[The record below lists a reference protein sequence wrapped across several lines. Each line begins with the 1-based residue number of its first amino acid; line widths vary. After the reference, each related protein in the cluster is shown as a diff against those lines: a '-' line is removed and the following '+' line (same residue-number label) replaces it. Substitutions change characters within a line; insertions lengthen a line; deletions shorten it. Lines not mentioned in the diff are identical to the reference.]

1 MHFWQEY
8 HRFDIVPFSMYDS
21 RRHDVNMSTIIDDVN
36 FDHLVKG
43 CLLGF
48 SIIKLLFFSL
58 KLISISWRYTLRLC
72 KYFCL
77 LVLASIDDLKLL
89 TCTPVKK

>member
-1 MHFWQEY
+1 MIGG
-8 HRFDIVPFSMYDS
+8 D
-21 RRHDVNMSTIIDDVN
+21 DVNMSTIIDDVN

-48 SIIKLLFFSL
+48 STIKLLFFSL

-72 KYFCL
+72 KYLSTSF
-77 LVLASIDDLKLL
+77 SIH
-89 TCTPVKK
+89 